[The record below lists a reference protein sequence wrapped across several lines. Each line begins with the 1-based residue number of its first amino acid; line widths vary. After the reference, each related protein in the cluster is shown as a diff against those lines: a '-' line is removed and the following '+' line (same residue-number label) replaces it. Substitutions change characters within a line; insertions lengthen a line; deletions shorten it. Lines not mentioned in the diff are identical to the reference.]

1 MGIMPDVTPY
11 GSQTVTGPGWP
22 NVDEDAL
29 AAAASSFEAVA
40 AHLTGAVVPQQQGQL
55 MKLSDVWEG
64 AGAVA
69 ATGEASTIIGSH
81 EANAAHATAIAAKL
95 RAMEATVV
103 KTKALVNAVAQ
114 ETQHEC
120 EALQALPV
128 SNTQELVQS
137 RIKFGLSQNTATA
150 NTTELA
156 NTLGVPP
163 NIPHVVVPPTA
174 PMQQA
179 AGQDP
184 QQAMQM
190 LSQMGSMA
198 GQLPQQLGQALGQ
211 GTQQLT
217 QPLQQLTQPLQQM
230 TSMFGQTGHTS
241 PGLMP

>member
-1 MGIMPDVTPY
+1 M
-11 GSQTVTGPGWP
+11 
-22 NVDEDAL
+22 
-29 AAAASSFEAVA
+29 
-40 AHLTGAVVPQQQGQL
+40 
-55 MKLSDVWEG
+55 
-64 AGAVA
+64 
-69 ATGEASTIIGSH
+69 
-81 EANAAHATAIAAKL
+81 
-95 RAMEATVV
+95 
-103 KTKALVNAVAQ
+103 
-114 ETQHEC
+114 
-120 EALQALPV
+120 PV

-156 NTLGVPP
+156 NTLAVPP

-184 QQAMQM
+184 QQAMQL

>member
-114 ETQHEC
+114 ETQHEMRS
-120 EALQALPV
+120 A
-128 SNTQELVQS
+128 SS
-137 RIKFGLSQNTATA
+137 
-150 NTTELA
+150 LA
-156 NTLGVPP
+156 G
-163 NIPHVVVPPTA
+163 
-174 PMQQA
+174 
-179 AGQDP
+179 
-184 QQAMQM
+184 
-190 LSQMGSMA
+190 
-198 GQLPQQLGQALGQ
+198 
-211 GTQQLT
+211 
-217 QPLQQLTQPLQQM
+217 
-230 TSMFGQTGHTS
+230 
-241 PGLMP
+241 